1 MLPLKPGAC
10 LHPGCGRPIVVGAMC
25 AYHGHLPPGM
35 TPTPAPAFTAPYA
48 NKPTR
53 TKKARKRRA
62 KPKRVSPLE
71 RLANATALLNS
82 AASDYTRGI
91 AGAWER
97 VESSRS
103 LVAGA
108 VLALHAWDGREEK
121 ST

>member
-1 MLPLKPGAC
+1 
-10 LHPGCGRPIVVGAMC
+10 MC
-25 AYHGHLPPGM
+25 AYHGYLPPGM

-121 ST
+121 TT